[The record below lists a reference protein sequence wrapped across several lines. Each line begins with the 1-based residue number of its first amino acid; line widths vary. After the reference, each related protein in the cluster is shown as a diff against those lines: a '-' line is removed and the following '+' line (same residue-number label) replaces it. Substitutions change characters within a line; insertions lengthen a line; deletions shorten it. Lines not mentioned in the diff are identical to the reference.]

1 MIGTMS
7 NATNYNFISN
17 SVKGIQACKKRL
29 KLFEYLKQNVNFN
42 GFILFQET
50 HSYQMMKNNG
60 KMGLMVL
67 FFSHT
72 AKQILAV
79 LQLDFAEKILSI

>member
-17 SVKGIQACKKRL
+17 NVKGIQASKKRL
-29 KLFEYLKQNVNFN
+29 KLFEYLKQNINFN

-50 HSYQMMKNNG
+50 HSSLNDEKQWKDEFNG
-60 KMGLMVL
+60 PL
-67 FFSHT
+67 FFSHGKT
-72 AKQILAV
+72 NSCGVATGFCGK
-79 LQLDFAEKILSI
+79 FF